1 MKNPIRLCTF
11 LIFLIFLH
19 SNCFAAATAKNFKWP
34 KGVKTAVSLA
44 YDDALNSQLDNAIPA
59 LNKYQF
65 KGSFYLA
72 LSSEVIL
79 NRMPEWRT
87 AAAAGHE
94 LGNHTLFHQCSR
106 TPPGREWV
114 LPHRDL
120 DNISVTQ
127 LKEQIMLANTMLH
140 AIDGKTERTFTTPC
154 GDLNAGGE
162 NYVNAI
168 KSEFVAIKSLMG
180 NSVTPNVSQLDPY
193 AVSVLTPSDMTG
205 KQLID
210 IVKAATK
217 KGSMVNF
224 TFHGIGGDHLSITKE
239 AHDELLQYLAQ
250 NSDIYWVDTFIN
262 IMKYIKENQKK

>member
-1 MKNPIRLCTF
+1 MNNSIRLLTAF
-11 LIFLIFLH
+11 LFFIFLSSH
-19 SNCFAAATAKNFKWP
+19 CFAAVKNFKWP

-44 YDDALNSQLDNAIPA
+44 YDDSLNSQLDNAIPA

-65 KGSFYLA
+65 KGSFYLI
-72 LSSEVIL
+72 LSSEVVL
-79 NRMPEWRT
+79 NRLPEWRA

-94 LGNHTLFHQCSR
+94 LGNHTLFHQCSH
-106 TPPGREWV
+106 TPPGRAWV
-114 LPHRDL
+114 MPHRDL
-120 DNISVTQ
+120 DNISVAQ
-127 LKEQIMLANTMLH
+127 LKDQITVANIMLH

-162 NYVNAI
+162 NYVNTI

-180 NSVTPNVSQLDPY
+180 NSVTPDVRQLDPY
-193 AVSVLTPSDMTG
+193 AVSILTPADMTG

-217 KGSMVNF
+217 KGSMINF
-224 TFHGIGGDHLSITKE
+224 TFHGIGGDHLAITNE

-250 NSDIYWVDTFIN
+250 HSDIYWVDTFIN
-262 IMKYIKENQKK
+262 IMKYVKENQK